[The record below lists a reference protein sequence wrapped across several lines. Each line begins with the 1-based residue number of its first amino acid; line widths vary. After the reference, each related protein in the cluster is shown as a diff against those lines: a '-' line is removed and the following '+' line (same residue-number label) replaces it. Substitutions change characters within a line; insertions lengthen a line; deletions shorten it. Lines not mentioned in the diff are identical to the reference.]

1 MSGKNIAAI
10 VAHPD
15 DEVLAFG
22 GTMCR
27 HADEGDKVSVLI
39 LATGLASRT
48 EFGDVPQTE
57 LEKLREEA
65 REANSVL
72 GVMDLEFDDFPD
84 NRMDTVALLDVIKRV
99 QQFIEEKRPEIVYT
113 HNAGDLN
120 IDHTV
125 VARAVL
131 TACRPVPGSHVQKIY
146 AGEILSSTEYGMPD
160 ARFIPTTY
168 VGIEA
173 YIDRKRESLK
183 RYRGELR
190 YWPHPRSIKAV
201 AHLARLRG
209 SECGMDAAEG
219 LCLIREV
226 YPFTAGQL
234 SDQAMMLRG

>member
-1 MSGKNIAAI
+1 MSTKNVAAI

-27 HADEGDKVSVLI
+27 HVDEGDNVSVLI
-39 LATGLASRT
+39 LATGLTSRT
-48 EFGDVPQTE
+48 DSGSVPAAE
-57 LEKLREEA
+57 LSQLRDEA

-72 GVMDLEFDDFPD
+72 GVTEIEFDDFPD
-84 NRMDTVALLDVIKRV
+84 NQMDTVALLDVVKRV
-99 QQFIEEKRPEIVYT
+99 QKFIDDKNPEIVYT

-120 IDHTV
+120 VDHTV

-131 TACRPVPGSHVQKIY
+131 TACRPLPGSITQKIY

-160 ARFIPTTY
+160 ARFVPTTY

-173 YIDRKRESLK
+173 YLDRKREALK

-209 SECGMDAAEG
+209 SESGMDAAEG
-219 LCLIREV
+219 LCLIREI
-226 YPFTAGQL
+226 YPFTSGQV
-234 SDQAMMLRG
+234 SNQTVKLRG